1 MHDGLRD
8 HLTRTE
14 ICPFRASLTLLAC
27 AMRAQLARLARTV
40 SLKHGAAFPLFGAS
54 GEIRLIL
61 TGRCG
66 RSWRS
71 DGGKKRIWLV
81 GSSASDKRIVEDSPT
96 GGVSVVKKRLAIF
109 LVIL

>member
-27 AMRAQLARLARTV
+27 AMRTQLARLERF
-40 SLKHGAAFPLFGAS
+40 LKHGAALPLFGAS

-66 RSWRS
+66 RS
-71 DGGKKRIWLV
+71 DGARLAKETHLV
-81 GSSASDKRIVEDSPT
+81 GRFVRI
-96 GGVSVVKKRLAIF
+96 G
-109 LVIL
+109 

>member
-27 AMRAQLARLARTV
+27 ATRAQLARLERF
-40 SLKHGAAFPLFGAS
+40 LKHGAALPLFGAS

-61 TGRCG
+61 TDDLGAPLALV
-66 RSWRS
+66 WR
-71 DGGKKRIWLV
+71 KKRHWLV
-81 GSSASDKRIVEDSPT
+81 ESSASDSELWKIHPRAWFRKDWLL
-96 GGVSVVKKRLAIF
+96 K
-109 LVIL
+109 VIL

>member
-27 AMRAQLARLARTV
+27 AMRVQLARLERF
-40 SLKHGAAFPLFGAS
+40 LKHGAALPLFGAS

-66 RSWRS
+66 RSVWRN
-71 DGGKKRIWLV
+71 GARLAKETPLV
-81 GSSASDKRIVEDSPT
+81 GRIVRI
-96 GGVSVVKKRLAIF
+96 G
-109 LVIL
+109 

>member
-27 AMRAQLARLARTV
+27 AMRVQLARLERF
-40 SLKHGAAFPLFGAS
+40 LKHGAALPLFGAS

-96 GGVSVVKKRLAIF
+96 GVVSVVKKRLAIF
-109 LVIL
+109 LVIFIL

>member
-27 AMRAQLARLARTV
+27 AMRVQLARLERF
-40 SLKHGAAFPLFGAS
+40 LKHGAALPLFGAS

-66 RSWRS
+66 RS
-71 DGGKKRIWLV
+71 DGARLAKKRIWLV
-81 GSSASDKRIVEDSPT
+81 GSFASDKRIVEDSPT
-96 GGVSVVKKRLAIF
+96 GVG
-109 LVIL
+109 